1 MPVLLFISTGLP
13 QAKSF
18 MGIVSF
24 FKRFKTKEKHLQKI
38 LTLLFSDMP
47 KAVSLL
53 IGRNEEEIKF
63 VFLPGNTSLM
73 VFQNFFRVFF
83 FVSFQDFIA
92 LFSCFSNQVCIFI
105 SLVSNFVSFLD
116 FQNFLSSW
124 PLLFILFLIITC
136 LLKLS
141 FKTFCKNSYVRL
153 TLFLY
158 EDV

>member
-73 VFQNFFRVFF
+73 VFQNFF
-83 FVSFQDFIA
+83 QDFIA

-153 TLFLY
+153 TLFVY

>member
-73 VFQNFFRVFF
+73 VFQISFEFFSLSVFK
-83 FVSFQDFIA
+83 
-92 LFSCFSNQVCIFI
+92 
-105 SLVSNFVSFLD
+105 
-116 FQNFLSSW
+116 
-124 PLLFILFLIITC
+124 IL
-136 LLKLS
+136 
-141 FKTFCKNSYVRL
+141 
-153 TLFLY
+153 
-158 EDV
+158 